1 MRSRTFSDEGWVG
14 DAGATRGAMHHMR
27 QFAMEEPPAGVV
39 RPTLRLRVAVLRCP
53 RPIGRRP
60 VRMQQLRCSSWLGLL
75 HQLAS
80 EHAPPLLLGVVLCRP
95 PATAPDGALVLI
107 GARGGGT
114 WHHHPPRHPRRKS
127 LFWQT
132 AACMIRYGRW
142 PGPSVPPPG
151 CPVCPGPLMDKYQ
164 RFFFCPTSR
173 APPTCACMP
182 WEQFHSSIGHPR
194 LSDASTCIVVLSTTT
209 TGLLK
214 RNFLSVSAPSHCTRL
229 FFFIES
235 QDTLQPNL
243 DTKVFLRDW
252 RGRKSPVNQILS
264 QYILIHFNFTHY

>member
-1 MRSRTFSDEGWVG
+1 MSAGTSLPRAYSVPQLRIILWCGNLIDEISHVFRRGLGRGRRRDAVQCTTCSNSRWRSRRPGWSV
-14 DAGATRGAMHHMR
+14 
-27 QFAMEEPPAGVV
+27 
-39 RPTLRLRVAVLRCP
+39 RLRVAVLRCP
-53 RPIGRRP
+53 RLIGRRP

-142 PGPSVPPPG
+142 PGPSPRPG
-151 CPVCPGPLMDKYQ
+151 
-164 RFFFCPTSR
+164 
-173 APPTCACMP
+173 
-182 WEQFHSSIGHPR
+182 
-194 LSDASTCIVVLSTTT
+194 VLSV
-209 TGLLK
+209 L
-214 RNFLSVSAPSHCTRL
+214 VP
-229 FFFIES
+229 
-235 QDTLQPNL
+235 
-243 DTKVFLRDW
+243 
-252 RGRKSPVNQILS
+252 
-264 QYILIHFNFTHY
+264 

>member
-1 MRSRTFSDEGWVG
+1 MSAGASLPRAYSVPQLRIILWCGNLIDEISHVFRRGLGRGRRRDAVQCTTCSNSRWRSRRPGWSV
-14 DAGATRGAMHHMR
+14 
-27 QFAMEEPPAGVV
+27 
-39 RPTLRLRVAVLRCP
+39 RLRVAVLRCP

-60 VRMQQLRCSSWLGLL
+60 VRMQQLRCSSWLGFL

-95 PATAPDGALVLI
+95 PATATRWRPRADRR
-107 GARGGGT
+107 ARWGGGT
-114 WHHHPPRHPRRKS
+114 WHHPPRHPRRRKS

-173 APPTCACMP
+173 APPSCACP
-182 WEQFHSSIGHPR
+182 GNSF
-194 LSDASTCIVVLSTTT
+194 
-209 TGLLK
+209 
-214 RNFLSVSAPSHCTRL
+214 TR
-229 FFFIES
+229 
-235 QDTLQPNL
+235 
-243 DTKVFLRDW
+243 R
-252 RGRKSPVNQILS
+252 
-264 QYILIHFNFTHY
+264 